1 MTFIISGADMW
12 PDVISSGQA
21 VCITVKSGQCT
32 KICLT
37 LFTNVHTAHYMMCSK
52 MCTMHLY
59 KIGPSTPGRA
69 LHELSRLT
77 MTMVDQLDHGGLKRP
92 LHKMSKLILMCLV
105 ISAMH

>member
-1 MTFIISGADMW
+1 MW

-37 LFTNVHTAHYMMCSK
+37 LFTNVHTAHYIMCSNV
-52 MCTMHLY
+52 HHAPY